1 MPISITITDIKN
13 LTKRDIDELTKY
25 LYRTWLQD
33 PPCKVDDP
41 NVIKQELDEDI
52 APTNEPK
59 PRKKRATAPKGKTH
73 KLILEDIQ
81 DTVTAEERLNNPGPT
96 TSLADVEKERIIP
109 LPIDVLDVMAKG
121 TEEITY
127 DGVIAFVL
135 ENIRE
140 KKLSFDKVQAL
151 VARFEL
157 PSLNKLDEFPHLIA
171 PFYTALRE
179 AVDD

>member
-1 MPISITITDIKN
+1 MPISITITDIST
-13 LTKRDIDELTKY
+13 LTKTDIQELHDY
-25 LYRTWLQD
+25 LH
-33 PPCKVDDP
+33 KVWFLTPSQNIADP
-41 NVIKQELDEDI
+41 NVIKQELDEEV
-52 APTNEPK
+52 PMPK
-59 PRKKRATAPKGKTH
+59 PRKKRKAKQQLVGGYGVVVSGSAKSAQTEEFVSLDT
-73 KLILEDIQ
+73 
-81 DTVTAEERLNNPGPT
+81 TVTPEE
-96 TSLADVEKERIIP
+96 VEKERIIP

-151 VARFEL
+151 VTQFEL
-157 PSLNKLDEFPHLIA
+157 PSLNKLDEFPHLIP
-171 PFYTALRE
+171 PFYAALRE